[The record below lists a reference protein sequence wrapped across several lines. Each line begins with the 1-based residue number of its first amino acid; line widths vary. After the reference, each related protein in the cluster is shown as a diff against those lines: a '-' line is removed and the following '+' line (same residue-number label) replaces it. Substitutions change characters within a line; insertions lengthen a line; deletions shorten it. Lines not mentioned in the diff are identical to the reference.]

1 MTILKS
7 SLVMLLLTLV
17 MACSSNPPVERQH
30 YSLPISGEM
39 PAAKTDGSAK
49 LLQIH
54 NVQLADFLDTG
65 SLVLQMDDITLN
77 QAKNHLWAE
86 DLRQQINYGLRVRL
100 NQMQQQVIAVSPST
114 KGQWQLTLE
123 INDFQGR
130 FDGYAL
136 TSGQW
141 QLRNAQ
147 NEIVQLQSF
156 SFQSP
161 LQTTGYPAMV
171 RALGNNLDQLA
182 AQLSKAISS
191 LK

>member
-1 MTILKS
+1 
-7 SLVMLLLTLV
+7 MLLLTLV